1 MNVLILGS
9 GYIGNHLFNHLKRY
23 HDTEQI
29 NQRRVDYTFT
39 KAFEGS
45 QDFKSYLTDKRFDV
59 AVNCSGYTGRPNVDA
74 CEDDKATCW
83 EYNVTAPPRT
93 AEMLNLFKI
102 PMIHVSS
109 GCIYQK
115 DRKWDE
121 TMEPNFGL
129 YNRDSSFYSM
139 SKHAGELALD
149 GMDGYILR
157 IRMPFCGTN
166 QHKNILVKYLKYN
179 DIISEPNSL
188 TNVYD
193 LCRAIET
200 VAIKRFEMDNGT
212 YNVVNR
218 GVITAAQ
225 VLDLMKEEGLENPAW
240 NIVKITDLNLKAGRS
255 NCTLAGEKLWKYY
268 ELPYVTDSLRDC
280 IRILKRNI
288 DGDA

>member
-1 MNVLILGS
+1 M
-9 GYIGNHLFNHLKRY
+9 
-23 HDTEQI
+23 
-29 NQRRVDYTFT
+29 
-39 KAFEGS
+39 
-45 QDFKSYLTDKRFDV
+45 

-115 DRKWDE
+115 PRKWTEED
-121 TMEPNFGL
+121 EPNFGL

-149 GMDGYILR
+149 GMDGYLLR

-179 DIISEPNSL
+179 DIISQPNSL
-188 TNVYD
+188 TSVPD
-193 LCRAIET
+193 LCRAIEHL
-200 VAIKRFEMDNGT
+200 AIHRYTIDNGI
-212 YNVVNR
+212 YNVVNK
-218 GVITAAQ
+218 GSITAEQ
-225 VLDLMKEEGLENPAW
+225 VMGLMKVQGLENPNW

-255 NCTLAGEKLWKYY
+255 NCTLAGEKLWKHIQ
-268 ELPYVTDSLRDC
+268 LPTVVDSLKASINKLKTVRDG
-280 IRILKRNI
+280 N
-288 DGDA
+288 A